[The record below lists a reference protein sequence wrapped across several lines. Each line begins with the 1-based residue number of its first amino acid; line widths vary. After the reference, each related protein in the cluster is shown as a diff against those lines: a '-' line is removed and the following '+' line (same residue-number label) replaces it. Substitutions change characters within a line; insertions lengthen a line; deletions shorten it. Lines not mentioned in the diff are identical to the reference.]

1 MFRTLFSLI
10 FIIFLIST
18 KGSYAIFISIKNKG
32 SVYMLLEV
40 PKTEEIQIKN
50 GSAKIKFDEFNQR
63 VKILSFKG
71 NLEDLMNQLISYRT
85 EYTIDK
91 VFSIIAKEDIDVYKD
106 QGFIIEAK
114 IDKFLNGQPAY
125 FLSKFLTSE
134 RKISMYL
141 PEEEEVLIR
150 SREYISQDYINPTYE
165 QYTIRDVRKEDADE
179 LAKLYD
185 EVFETYPSPLNNP
198 TYIKFAMEHNVFFK
212 VALYENKIVSAAS
225 ADMDS
230 INLNAEITD
239 CATSKSHTG
248 HGIIGRLIFELE
260 QELRTKK
267 YKVLYSTARAISTG
281 MNIVF
286 AKHDYI
292 YGGRLINHCHICGE
306 FENMNIW
313 CKVF

>member
-1 MFRTLFSLI
+1 
-10 FIIFLIST
+10 
-18 KGSYAIFISIKNKG
+18 
-32 SVYMLLEV
+32 MLLDLPEM
-40 PKTEEIQIKN
+40 EEIQIKN

-71 NLEDLMNQLISYRT
+71 DLEDLMNQLKVYESKC
-85 EYTIDK
+85 TIGK
-91 VFSIIAKEDIDVYKD
+91 IFSIIPKEDIDVYKV

-114 IDKFLNGQPAY
+114 IDQFLNGKPAY
-125 FLSKFLTSE
+125 FLSKFLTSK
-134 RKISMYL
+134 RKTSMHL

-150 SREYISQDYINPTYE
+150 SREYISEDYINPTYE

-185 EVFETYPSPLNNP
+185 EVFETYPSPLNNS
-198 TYIKFAMEHNVFFK
+198 TYIQFAMDHNVFFK
-212 VALYENKIVSAAS
+212 VAVYENKIVSAAS
-225 ADMDS
+225 ADTDP

-239 CATSKSHTG
+239 CATSKSFTG
-248 HGIIGRLIFELE
+248 HGLIGRLIFELE
-260 QELRTKK
+260 KDLKAK
-267 YKVLYSTARAISTG
+267 NYKVLYSTARAISTG

-286 AKHDYI
+286 AKHDYV
-292 YGGRLINHCHICGE
+292 YGGRLVNHCHICGQ